1 MASNINPYNIDGT
14 FPIANQDNSSQ
25 GFRDNFTNIRNNLI
39 YAENEITDL
48 QSKVLVTSALTGQT
62 LTNDMAGTQILRPQ
76 LASWTQS
83 LLDLGV
89 IGTGSTAI
97 LDFNQANFQ
106 KIITAGSAGT
116 ISMSFS
122 NWPASSGAGALG
134 YGLMRIWF
142 QVTDVS
148 HTITM
153 PASVDITIND
163 VAGAVSNGNG
173 TWTIKFDAPGNYV
186 FDISSIDSGLNYLI
200 FDVTRNRST
209 LRDPNLYFNDS
220 VTTTPTLFVGYAQ
233 NGGGKS
239 TLDLAI
245 AGDQGQNIVSAMGSY
260 NAVALGN
267 LTLANITN
275 ATLDTGKIGGYT
287 LTTARGN
294 LSTGTIT
301 PVKSGD
307 YLGYFNAVSYS
318 GYAGTANVFQQMAT
332 MAFYATGSNVTY
344 GLGANI
350 AFFTSQD
357 GEVAQHG
364 VIQAVGIE
372 NDQSTTFYG
381 NVTVNGNLT
390 QAGGQVV
397 TGYQYLAPSTTN
409 FWANINPNVSRF
421 IMDPTTTL
429 AFGNITLPNV
439 AIDGTIISV
448 HSTAQITSFGANS
461 RQSGTVVKPST
472 AFTLSAGTGVEYFYH
487 ASENTWYKIR

>member
-1 MASNINPYNIDGT
+1 MASNINPYNVDGT

-39 YAENEITDL
+39 FAEAEISDL
-48 QSKVLVTSALTGQT
+48 QSKVLVTSALTGQV
-62 LTNDMAGTQILRPQ
+62 LNNDMAGTQIRRPQ
-76 LASWTQS
+76 LTSWTQS
-83 LLDLGV
+83 LLDLGALS
-89 IGTGSTAI
+89 GTAS

-106 KIITAGSAGT
+106 KITSAASITLA
-116 ISMSFS
+116 FS

-134 YGLMRIWF
+134 YGLMRVWI
-142 QVTDVS
+142 VITDIA
-148 HTITM
+148 HTVTM
-153 PASVDITIND
+153 PASVSITIND
-163 VAGAVSNGNG
+163 IAGSTPNSDG

-186 FDISSIDSGLNYLI
+186 FDISSIDSGSSYLI
-200 FDVTRNRST
+200 FDITRNRST

-260 NAVALGN
+260 NAVAFGN
-267 LTLANITN
+267 LTLANITS
-275 ATLDTGKIGGYT
+275 ASLDTGKIGGYT

-307 YLGYFNAVSYS
+307 YLGYFNSVSYS

-372 NDQSTTFYG
+372 NDQSVKFYG
-381 NVTVNGNLT
+381 NVITGNTFVPASSATVGGTKGQISFDANYIYICIAPGNWKR
-390 QAGGQVV
+390 A
-397 TGYQYLAPSTTN
+397 
-409 FWANINPNVSRF
+409 
-421 IMDPTTTL
+421 TL
-429 AFGNITLPNV
+429 
-439 AIDGTIISV
+439 GT
-448 HSTAQITSFGANS
+448 F
-461 RQSGTVVKPST
+461 
-472 AFTLSAGTGVEYFYH
+472 
-487 ASENTWYKIR
+487 